1 MTLIPFP
8 WLAIPILSAAGLL
21 AAGPMA
27 AQADRVLRGVVR
39 AEGDSTV
46 VARVAGVSSGLSS
59 F

>member
-1 MTLIPFP
+1 MTSSPFP

-21 AAGPMA
+21 AAGPLA
-27 AQADRVLRGVVR
+27 AQADRVLCGAVR

-46 VARVAGVSSGLSS
+46 VARVAEFSSGLSS